1 MLGSQLLLLV
11 RSSLTYRLSMKPA
24 AMQGWTFSVEQ
35 YCATVGI
42 CSPTDM
48 VKLAVSRLEKDAFV
62 WWRQISAKGDEY
74 QLGHL
79 GWSDFKDELSI
90 AFADIDR
97 ELKLCHKLYSLRQQ
111 NSIAN
116 YTKEF
121 CAVVLELG
129 D

>member
-1 MLGSQLLLLV
+1 M
-11 RSSLTYRLSMKPA
+11 
-24 AMQGWTFSVEQ
+24 EQ

-62 WWRQISAKGDEY
+62 WWCQISAKGDEY

-97 ELKLCHKLYSLRQQ
+97 ELKLRRKL
-111 NSIAN
+111 
-116 YTKEF
+116 
-121 CAVVLELG
+121 
-129 D
+129 

>member
-1 MLGSQLLLLV
+1 M
-11 RSSLTYRLSMKPA
+11 
-24 AMQGWTFSVEQ
+24 EQ

-97 ELKLCHKLYSLRQQ
+97 ELKLRCKL
-111 NSIAN
+111 
-116 YTKEF
+116 
-121 CAVVLELG
+121 
-129 D
+129 